1 MDKIGNS
8 FPDYEAICDEEIIKR
23 YDQVGQIS
31 QQISDNISLI
41 ELDPIKEINQI
52 SEMN

>member
-23 YDQVGQIS
+23 YD
-31 QQISDNISLI
+31 
-41 ELDPIKEINQI
+41 
-52 SEMN
+52 